1 MILWFNYK
9 LLWCKIN
16 FKHSLKL
23 LYEMLRK
30 DWTRC
35 TWLSTHLYKEIDG
48 QMSCT
53 RFSFCCLQ
61 FQQLLIPTRAIC
73 HTHPQSNRTWISA
86 AFPESFSKFQRGI
99 LLPVTPPTNLLFCWL
114 IRSKLSYKVKL
125 CKGKMSEIQLW
136 SHRQDLYN
144 SDIWSGLLSLVSL
157 FTVSLLCL
165 KTASHWNTHF

>member
-1 MILWFNYK
+1 
-9 LLWCKIN
+9 
-16 FKHSLKL
+16 
-23 LYEMLRK
+23 MLRK

-86 AFPESFSKFQRGI
+86 AFPESFSKFQRDI
-99 LLPVTPPTNLLFCWL
+99 LLPVTPQLICSFAGSYAANLV
-114 IRSKLSYKVKL
+114 IKLNYAKVK
-125 CKGKMSEIQLW
+125 CQKSNPDHIGKICTTQTSEVASYLW
-136 SHRQDLYN
+136 Y
-144 SDIWSGLLSLVSL
+144 
-157 FTVSLLCL
+157 
-165 KTASHWNTHF
+165 HFSQSACFA